1 VATGTA
7 LFAKEESMALLSSD
21 GILFLFR
28 WIHFLAG
35 ITWIGLL
42 YYFNFVQTPF
52 FAETE
57 PAVRSGAIQK
67 LVPRALWWFRWGAMV
82 TFFSGWLIILHRMGQ
97 GGFFAGSY
105 GWAILLGGLLG
116 SLMWANVW
124 FVIWPNQ
131 KVVIQN
137 AIDTAAGRP
146 ANPAA
151 APAGGRAGLA
161 SRTNTALSVPMLFYM
176 GAASHLPLPVPR
188 AGAAFWI
195 VSLVIIAAAEVNA
208 LKSAPGQGAAK
219 PFATISGTLWVGFI
233 LSLIF
238 YLLFEVLR

>member
-1 VATGTA
+1 
-7 LFAKEESMALLSSD
+7 MALVSSD
-21 GILFLFR
+21 GWLFLLR

-57 PAVRSGAIQK
+57 PAVRSGAVQK
-67 LVPRALWWFRWGAMV
+67 LVPRALWWFRWGAMF

-97 GGFFAGSY
+97 GGFFRGSY

-124 FVIWPNQ
+124 FVIWPKQ
-131 KVVIQN
+131 KIVIQN
-137 AIDTAAGRP
+137 AIDTAGGKP

-151 APAGGRAGLA
+151 APAGARAGLA
-161 SRTNTALSVPMLFYM
+161 SRTNTLFSIPMLFYM
-176 GAASHLPLPVPR
+176 GAASHLTGLPVPR
-188 AGAAFWI
+188 SGAAFWI
-195 VSLVIIAAAEVNA
+195 VALVVMGACEANA
-208 LKSAPGQGAAK
+208 LFAQPGTTSTK
-219 PFATISGTLWVGFI
+219 PLATVSGTLWAGFI
-233 LSLIF
+233 LSAIF
-238 YLLFEVLR
+238 YVLFEAMR